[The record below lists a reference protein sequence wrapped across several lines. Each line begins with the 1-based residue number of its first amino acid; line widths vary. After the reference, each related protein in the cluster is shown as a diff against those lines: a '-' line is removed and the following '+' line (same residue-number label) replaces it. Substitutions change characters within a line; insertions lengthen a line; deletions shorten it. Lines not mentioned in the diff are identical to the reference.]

1 MHRICSHRGLLGFWA
16 GALRKLMVIG
26 FPVFHSLCYQTLTI
40 AAADIMWNCRFAYRI
55 ELKAELWSKLFV
67 FAGFAAPVSLQL
79 TQQIS
84 GSRFQMSMGWLR
96 LIQNVQNIP
105 GS

>member
-1 MHRICSHRGLLGFWA
+1 
-16 GALRKLMVIG
+16 MVIG

-84 GSRFQMSMGWLR
+84 GSRFP
-96 LIQNVQNIP
+96 NVNGLASIDTKCTKY
-105 GS
+105 SWILKDFHYW